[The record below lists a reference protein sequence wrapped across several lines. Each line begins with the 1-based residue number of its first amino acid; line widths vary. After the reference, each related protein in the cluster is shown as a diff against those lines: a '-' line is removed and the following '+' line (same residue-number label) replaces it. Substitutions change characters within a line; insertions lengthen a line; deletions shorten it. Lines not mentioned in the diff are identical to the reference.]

1 MNEQTA
7 LDELC
12 DLWEEINHHN
22 TDCET
27 LFTEE
32 REKAFA
38 MAESALEKQ
47 IPKKPKKVKESQIRY
62 TDGYICPS
70 CSGGFTGTGIAAY
83 CYHCGQAID
92 WGN

>member
-1 MNEQTA
+1 
-7 LDELC
+7 
-12 DLWEEINHHN
+12 
-22 TDCET
+22 
-27 LFTEE
+27 
-32 REKAFA
+32 
-38 MAESALEKQ
+38 MAETAHEKQ